1 MIRVTCSKCGTVYKS
16 QDSSAGKSIRC
27 KKCDILIPVPADG
40 GEDEPQEIEADAP
53 APVAPPRKEVHA
65 APRTAISTGDEWTDD
80 DLAKIKHLKSAHDRI
95 MEQLRK
101 AVVGQDQVVRL
112 TMLGLFSQGHCL
124 LMGVPG
130 LGKTLLVRTLASC
143 LSLDFKRVQ
152 FTPDLMPS
160 DITGTEVIQEDK
172 ATGERQFRFLSGPI
186 FTNILLADEINRTP
200 PKTQAS
206 LLESMQERQV
216 TVGGVRRKLDD
227 PFFVLATQNPVEQEG
242 TYPLPEAQL
251 DRFMFQINVG
261 YPTEDEEMQILDMT
275 TTGYKPQVDP
285 VLSKEEILDLQQ
297 LVRKV
302 RIAEDVKRYIL
313 RLVRSTRSSEKEAPD
328 FVKKWLTWGA
338 SPRACQNLVLGA
350 KASAVLAGR
359 NEAKIEDV
367 KEVAQA
373 VIGHRILPNFAA
385 EAEGVTREQI
395 VNQLLKTVA

>member
-1 MIRVTCSKCGTVYKS
+1 MIRVTCSKCGTVYKA
-16 QDSSAGKSIRC
+16 QESSAGKSIRC
-27 KKCDILIPVPADG
+27 KKCDILVPVPAEG
-40 GEDEPQEIEADAP
+40 KVEEHADEIATDA
-53 APVAPPRKEVHA
+53 ASSPPRPAVPA
-65 APRTAISTGDEWTDD
+65 ASRSRVSEGDEWTSE
-80 DLAKIKHLKSAHDRI
+80 DLGKIKHLKEAHDRI

-216 TVGGVRRKLDD
+216 TVGGVRRKLDE

-302 RIAEDVKRYIL
+302 KITEQVKRYVL
-313 RLVRSTRSSEKEAPD
+313 KLVRATRSSEKEAPD
-328 FVKKWLTWGA
+328 FIKKWLTWGA

-350 KASAVLAGR
+350 KASAVLSGR

-395 VNQLLKTVA
+395 VRQLLQTVA